1 MNGDRLNR
9 VRLLDSI
16 FTRLVAWSIAVCIAV
31 VLVLGTLVSVKFGQL
46 ARAAQTAAINADI
59 ATLLDAHRAGGDDAL
74 ARRIEERLRFPSPA
88 GNAPHYLLAERDGH
102 RIAGDLAAVPSVAH
116 ENVSTIVLP
125 GGGDA
130 LARTITLHDGRR
142 LVVAREASLD
152 ELILNQLGIAF
163 VAGGLFV
170 VLAVGVGGRLTT
182 KRLARRVAD
191 INAAFANPDEK
202 RLRQLDSGR
211 RAEDEIG
218 ELTRHSRTAL
228 ERLNRLIDAHRDT
241 LDQIAHEMR
250 TPLMHLDNKLVRAM
264 QAAPDGAAARG
275 LGEVRGEIRA
285 VVAMLE
291 SLLDISH
298 SEANRGDAR
307 GLEPVDLSAMLCN
320 LADLYAGSAEESG
333 HRFEV
338 DIAPG
343 VVLAGEAMQLTRLV
357 TNLLD
362 NAFKY
367 TPAGGTVHLALE
379 PGPVIT
385 VADTG
390 PGIAPAD
397 HERVFA
403 RFSRATGNHGGQGG
417 SGLGLA
423 LARAIARRHG
433 LDLRIVPTLR
443 GATFEARPEA
453 EA

>member
-1 MNGDRLNR
+1 MSK

-31 VLVLGTLVSVKFGQL
+31 VLVLGTLVSAKFGQL
-46 ARAAQTAAINADI
+46 ASAAQTAAINADI
-59 ATLLDAHRAGGDDAL
+59 ATLLDAHRSGGDDAL
-74 ARRIEERLRFPSPA
+74 ARRIDERLRFSAPA
-88 GNAPHYLLAERDGH
+88 GNAPHYLLVESDGR
-102 RIAGDLAAVPSVAH
+102 RIAGDLAAEPAVAH
-116 ENVSTIVLP
+116 EQVSAITLP
-125 GGGDA
+125 GGGEA
-130 LARTITLHDGRR
+130 LARTIRLHDGRR

-152 ELILNQLGIAF
+152 EMIRNQLGFAF

-170 VLAVGVGGRLTT
+170 VLAVGVGGWLTT
-182 KRLARRVAD
+182 RRLARRVAD
-191 INAAFANPDEK
+191 INAAFANPDEE

-211 RAEDEIG
+211 RADDEIG
-218 ELTRHSRTAL
+218 ELTRHSRAAL
-228 ERLNRLIDAHRDT
+228 ERLDRLLDAHRDT

-250 TPLMHLDNKLVRAM
+250 TPLMHLDSKLVRAM
-264 QAAPDGAAARG
+264 RAAPDEAAAQG
-275 LGEVRGEIRA
+275 LSEARGEIRA
-285 VVAMLE
+285 VISMLE

-307 GLEPVDLSAMLCN
+307 GLEPVDLSAMLAN

-333 HRFEV
+333 HQFDV
-338 DIAPG
+338 AIAHG
-343 VVLAGEAMQLTRLV
+343 VVLAGEPMQLTRLV

-362 NAFKY
+362 NAFRY

-390 PGIAPAD
+390 PGIPAAD
-397 HERVFA
+397 HDRVFA
-403 RFSRATGNHGGQGG
+403 RFSRASGNHGGNGG

-453 EA
+453 GH

>member
-1 MNGDRLNR
+1 MNK

-31 VLVLGTLVSVKFGQL
+31 VLVLGTLVGAKFGQL
-46 ARAAQTAAINADI
+46 ASAAQTAAINSDI
-59 ATLLDAHRAGGDDAL
+59 ATLLDARRVGGDDAL
-74 ARRIEERLRFPSPA
+74 ARRIEERLRFASPA
-88 GNAPHYLLAERDGH
+88 GNAPHYLLAERDGR
-102 RIAGDLAAVPSVAH
+102 RIAGNLASVPKIAH
-116 ENVSTIVLP
+116 EQVGTIILP
-125 GGGDA
+125 GGGKA
-130 LARTITLHDGRR
+130 LARTINLHNGRQ

-152 ELILNQLGIAF
+152 ELILNQIGFAF

-182 KRLARRVAD
+182 KRLARRIAD
-191 INAAFANPDEK
+191 INAAFANPDEE

-211 RAEDEIG
+211 RAGDEIG
-218 ELTRHSRTAL
+218 LLTHQSRAAL
-228 ERLNRLIDAHRDT
+228 ERLNRLLDAHRDT

-250 TPLMHLDNKLVRAM
+250 TPLMHLDSKLVRAIR
-264 QAAPDGAAARG
+264 AAPDEDAAQG
-275 LGEVRGEIRA
+275 LIEARGEIRA
-285 VVAMLE
+285 VISMLE

-333 HRFEV
+333 HRFDV
-338 DIAPG
+338 AIAPG
-343 VVLAGEAMQLTRLV
+343 VMLAGEPMQLTRLV

-362 NAFKY
+362 NAFRY
-367 TPAGGTVHLALE
+367 TPAGGTVHLSLD

-390 PGIAPAD
+390 PGIAPED
-397 HERVFA
+397 RERVFA
-403 RFSRATGNHGGQGG
+403 RFSRATGNNGDHGG

-433 LDLRIVPTLR
+433 LQLRIVPTVR

-453 EA
+453 